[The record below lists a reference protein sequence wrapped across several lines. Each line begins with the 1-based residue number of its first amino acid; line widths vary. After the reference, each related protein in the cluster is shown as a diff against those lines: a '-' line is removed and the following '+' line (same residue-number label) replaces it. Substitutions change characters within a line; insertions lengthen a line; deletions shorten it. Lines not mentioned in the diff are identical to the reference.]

1 MVASALPIWPAGRL
15 NYLHDYQR
23 IHPPKKVIKKRR
35 ISHWTSP
42 PSGRL
47 KINIDGSFRLDKAAG
62 GIGVVVRNSQG
73 RCQASFARYL
83 PKASSALHVELEA
96 CRAGLLI
103 AINQGWSDIEVESD
117 CMQLVNA
124 LNNPNEDWSEVGRI
138 VEDCKSYM
146 MAFNFILV
154 RHIFREANC
163 VAHRLAHIATF
174 SALDE
179 FWLQETPS
187 IIEDVL
193 FEDFYNCTRGSGFT
207 SPSMY
212 NLIHP

>member
-1 MVASALPIWPAGRL
+1 M
-15 NYLHDYQR
+15 Y
-23 IHPPKKVIKKRR
+23 
-35 ISHWTSP
+35 
-42 PSGRL
+42 
-47 KINIDGSFRLDKAAG
+47 
-62 GIGVVVRNSQG
+62 QG
-73 RCQASFARYL
+73 RCLASFARNL
-83 PKASSALHVELEA
+83 PCASSTLHVELEA

-124 LNNPNEDWSEVGRI
+124 LQNPCEDWSEVGRI

-146 MAFNFILV
+146 EAFNFILV

-163 VAHRLAHIATF
+163 VAHRLAHTATF

-179 FWLQETPS
+179 FWLQDTPS

-193 FEDFYNCTRGSGFT
+193 FEDFCKCTRGSGST
-207 SPSMY
+207 SPTMY